1 MEEVEEGGSWKKL
14 KKGGLEEAEEVE
26 SWKKLEEWCHGRSG
40 RSGIIEEAQEWRR
53 KKLCRNIAWKI
64 QE

>member
-1 MEEVEEGGSWKKL
+1 M
-14 KKGGLEEAEEVE
+14 EEAEEVE
-26 SWKKLEEWCHGRSG
+26 SWKKLEEWHHGRSG
-40 RSGIIEEAQEWRR
+40 RSGIMEEAQEMRW